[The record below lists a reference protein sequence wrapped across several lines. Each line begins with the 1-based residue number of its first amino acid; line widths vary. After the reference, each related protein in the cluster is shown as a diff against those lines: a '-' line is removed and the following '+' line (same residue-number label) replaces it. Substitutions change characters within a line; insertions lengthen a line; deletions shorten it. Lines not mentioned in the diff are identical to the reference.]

1 MPIFDD
7 TRADWK
13 ARSPRGRITT
23 VPPSRR
29 VGCMWHWNGP
39 AMRLAGRP
47 HSACLAAV
55 LADQRFH
62 QGTRGWSDVGY
73 TGLICPHGRAIEGR
87 GVDTVGAH
95 CAGYNTDWYGF
106 QCMLGEGETVT
117 AAQWARAAELI
128 RDVTARSGHALRHLP
143 HSAGFATS
151 CPGPEITR
159 WTKSPNIAASVGGST
174 TSPTSGGPSGG
185 ATFEE
190 DDVSWNDQ
198 LPVLGSEKKQSA
210 GYQLTAANVHSYRAD
225 KKLDQ
230 VLTQLEAMT
239 AVMETLASNQG
250 ADPAEIAG
258 IVDRAV
264 RDRLAT
270 LTLPADEEVAQ

>member
-7 TRADWK
+7 TRDDWK

-23 VPPSRR
+23 VSPSRR

-106 QCMLGEGETVT
+106 QFMLGEGETVT

-151 CPGPEITR
+151 CPGPEITARVKSGAIAKASTPTDPVATPEETDMSMTDKVVPSPMLANEEFVSPIRALDLVMR
-159 WTKSPNIAASVGGST
+159 WS
-174 TSPTSGGPSGG
+174 
-185 ATFEE
+185 
-190 DDVSWNDQ
+190 
-198 LPVLGSEKKQSA
+198 
-210 GYQLTAANVHSYRAD
+210 
-225 KKLDQ
+225 
-230 VLTQLEAMT
+230 LEARDNAIQGRKIAEAQALKGAALT
-239 AVMETLASNQG
+239 PDEVKAAVKEALSEAAQI
-250 ADPAEIAG
+250 D
-258 IVDRAV
+258 VVV
-264 RDRLAT
+264 R
-270 LTLPADEEVAQ
+270 PEVTQ